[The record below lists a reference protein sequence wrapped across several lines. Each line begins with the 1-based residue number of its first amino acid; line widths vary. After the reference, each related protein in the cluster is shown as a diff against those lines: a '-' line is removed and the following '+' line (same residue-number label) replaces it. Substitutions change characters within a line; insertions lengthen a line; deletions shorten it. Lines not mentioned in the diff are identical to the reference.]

1 MELAIVSE
9 TWEREEQSLE
19 NLLQMENH
27 KVLSYKRPKVK
38 AAKQPGG
45 GCAIFYC
52 EKRFQVSALPVPVPN
67 GVEAV
72 WSLVTPKAINPK
84 IKRIAVCSLYVS
96 PTSKFKTKTIDHI
109 VETIHLLRFQHRNEV
124 SFLLAGDLNIL
135 NIDRILECYGALKQ
149 IITEG
154 TRKSAV
160 LECIITDLQGFY
172 HPPSCIHPLEV
183 DEEKIGKDSDHNIVI
198 LAPINLPNQGP
209 RRKKK
214 TIKTRPL
221 PDSQIEKF

>member
-1 MELAIVSE
+1 MVLGIKKSSKVESASSLPLISVLNARSLYQKRNNFKSFVNELGVELAIVSE

-109 VETIHLLRFQHRNEV
+109 VETIHLLRSQHGN
-124 SFLLAGDLNIL
+124 
-135 NIDRILECYGALKQ
+135 
-149 IITEG
+149 
-154 TRKSAV
+154 
-160 LECIITDLQGFY
+160 
-172 HPPSCIHPLEV
+172 
-183 DEEKIGKDSDHNIVI
+183 
-198 LAPINLPNQGP
+198 
-209 RRKKK
+209 
-214 TIKTRPL
+214 
-221 PDSQIEKF
+221 